1 MRARACVALLLFG
14 SAGLAGCGGDG
25 VDVAVPSSTAEGV
38 CNAAAADKTVG
49 YDTTSLVR
57 AKSTTLGA
65 LNTWLET
72 RNGPDGPRPV
82 PTKPVGDT
90 SAPVTV
96 CVFSAD
102 GLAPPGPPGR
112 PDATGVSMILS
123 GGTAQLDGMGDVDQI
138 AAQLDSL
145 Y

>member
-1 MRARACVALLLFG
+1 MRVRACAALLLFG
-14 SAGLAGCGGDG
+14 SAGLAGCGGDRSE
-25 VDVAVPSSTAEGV
+25 VAAPSSTAEGI
-38 CNAAAADKTVG
+38 CNAAAADKTVS

-72 RNGPDGPRPV
+72 RNVLDGPRPV
-82 PTKPVGDT
+82 PTEPVGDT

-96 CVFSAD
+96 CVFRAD

-112 PDATGVSMILS
+112 PAASGVS
-123 GGTAQLDGMGDVDQI
+123 
-138 AAQLDSL
+138 
-145 Y
+145 